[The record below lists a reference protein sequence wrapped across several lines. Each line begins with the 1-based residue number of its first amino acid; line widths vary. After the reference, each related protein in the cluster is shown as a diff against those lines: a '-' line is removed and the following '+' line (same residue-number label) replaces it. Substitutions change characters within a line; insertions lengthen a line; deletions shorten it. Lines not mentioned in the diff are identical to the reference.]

1 MEKII
6 QKQLKN
12 KKNKRKFLFKKKG
25 KDGVQKAIELKL
37 YIGPLLPKWQPR
49 TSFKRKII

>member
-6 QKQLKN
+6 QKQLKK

-25 KDGVQKAIELKL
+25 KTVYKKQ
-37 YIGPLLPKWQPR
+37 
-49 TSFKRKII
+49 